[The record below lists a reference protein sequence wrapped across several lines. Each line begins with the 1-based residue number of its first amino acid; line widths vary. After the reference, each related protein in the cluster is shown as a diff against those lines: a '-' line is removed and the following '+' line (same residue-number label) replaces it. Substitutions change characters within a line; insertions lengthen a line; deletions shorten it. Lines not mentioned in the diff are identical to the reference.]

1 MAIFR
6 CNKCGH
12 LREVP
17 NQHIGKKVKCPACKQ
32 MMPIHDTLHFIKNVL
47 IKYFRVRK
55 ELSSLQ
61 EGLSP
66 TATQVSNGN
75 NENAEI
81 DIFNT
86 TVMTESQ
93 QYEPILKWFE
103 HQQIQIKVDEE
114 AVDTTGF
121 FDEVAVKLGDNYDL
135 LKTVSD
141 KIKRIQNKG
150 YTNMTLNLS
159 DYSQEE
165 AVFIKEFCQE
175 LHEYAFVAKYF
186 VKRRE
191 NKIHLSLQ
199 TAQPIMKF
207 FNGEWLEWFAFMK
220 LMAFCHEHQISF
232 SGLRSFTIHFPEQ
245 DKNELDTFFL
255 IKKTIPVFVECKS
268 GEFRQFVD
276 KYSKLRKRLKI
287 DKKQFLMLVVGLSD
301 EQTQGLTSMFDIT
314 IVNEKNFV
322 QHVSTLMH

>member
-17 NQHIGKKVKCPACKQ
+17 NQHIGKKVKCPVCKQ
-32 MMPIHDTLHFIKNVL
+32 AMPIYDTLPFIKNVL
-47 IKYFRVRK
+47 KKYFRVRK

-61 EGLSP
+61 EELSP
-66 TATQVSNGN
+66 TATQVSEEANK
-75 NENAEI
+75 NAEI

-86 TVMTESQ
+86 TVMSESQ

-103 HQQIQIKVDEE
+103 HQQIKIKVDKE

-135 LKTVSD
+135 LKAVSD
-141 KIKRIQNKG
+141 KIKRIQNKE
-150 YTNMTLNLS
+150 YTNVTLNLS

-165 AVFIKEFCQE
+165 AVLIKEFCQE

-199 TAQPIMKF
+199 TAQPIIKF

-220 LMAFCHEHQISF
+220 LMAFCHERQISF
-232 SGLRSFTIHFPEQ
+232 SGLRGFTIHFPNG

-255 IKKTIPVFVECKS
+255 INKTIPVFVECKS

-287 DKKQFLMLVVGLSD
+287 DKKQFLMLVSGLSD

-314 IVNEKNFV
+314 IVNEKHFV
-322 QHVSTLMH
+322 QHISALT

>member
-17 NQHIGKKVKCPACKQ
+17 NQHIGKKVKCPVCKQ
-32 MMPIHDTLHFIKNVL
+32 AMPIYDTLHFIKNVL

-55 ELSSLQ
+55 ELRCLQ
-61 EGLSP
+61 ESMSP

-86 TVMTESQ
+86 TVMSESQ

-121 FDEVAVKLGDNYDL
+121 FDEVAVKLGENYDL

-150 YTNMTLNLS
+150 YTNVTLNLS

-165 AVFIKEFCQE
+165 AVLIKEFCQE
-175 LHEYAFVAKYF
+175 LYEYAFVAKSF

-199 TAQPIMKF
+199 TAQPIIKF

-220 LMAFCHEHQISF
+220 LMAFCHERQISF
-232 SGLRSFTIHFPEQ
+232 SALRSFTIHFPDK

-255 IKKTIPVFVECKS
+255 INKTIPVFVECKS

-287 DKKQFLMLVVGLSD
+287 DKKQFLMLVSGLSD

-322 QHVSTLMH
+322 QHISALT

>member
-1 MAIFR
+1 M
-6 CNKCGH
+6 
-12 LREVP
+12 REVP
-17 NQHIGKKVKCPACKQ
+17 NQHIGKKVKCPVCKQ
-32 MMPIHDTLHFIKNVL
+32 AMPIYDTLPFIKNVL
-47 IKYFRVRK
+47 KKYFRVRK

-61 EGLSP
+61 EELSP
-66 TATQVSNGN
+66 TATQVSEEANK
-75 NENAEI
+75 NAEI

-86 TVMTESQ
+86 TVMSESQ

-103 HQQIQIKVDEE
+103 HQQIKIKVDKE

-135 LKTVSD
+135 LKAVSD
-141 KIKRIQNKG
+141 KIKRIQNKE
-150 YTNMTLNLS
+150 YTNVTLNLS

-165 AVFIKEFCQE
+165 AVLIKEFCQE

-199 TAQPIMKF
+199 TAQPIIKF

-220 LMAFCHEHQISF
+220 LMAFCHERQISF
-232 SGLRSFTIHFPEQ
+232 SGLRGFTIHFPNG

-255 IKKTIPVFVECKS
+255 INKTIPVFVECKS

-287 DKKQFLMLVVGLSD
+287 DKKQFLMLVSGLSD

-314 IVNEKNFV
+314 IVNEKHFV
-322 QHVSTLMH
+322 QHISALT